1 MALVVVVLVVNVLEA
16 TIFVR
21 AGGPC
26 IFIIF
31 FLRIFNNRFFLLPF
45 HHLDSFFKFVLAID
59 VLLRIVLYPIAY
71 FLDVVN
77 LNFALRK
84 LHRSKQQV
92 IGVKVEIVLGVET
105 DGHLHCWGVVA
116 DFFGSVH
123 C

>member
-1 MALVVVVLVVNVLEA
+1 M
-16 TIFVR
+16 
-21 AGGPC
+21 
-26 IFIIF
+26 
-31 FLRIFNNRFFLLPF
+31 LPF

-71 FLDVVN
+71 FLDIVN